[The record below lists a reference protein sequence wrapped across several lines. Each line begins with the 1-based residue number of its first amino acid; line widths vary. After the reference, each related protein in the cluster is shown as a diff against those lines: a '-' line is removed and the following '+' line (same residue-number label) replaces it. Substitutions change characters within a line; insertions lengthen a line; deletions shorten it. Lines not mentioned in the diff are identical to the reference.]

1 MRRRMSRGRVAL
13 AVVLILPLA
22 ACGASEPKA
31 YGPTTAGPTKT
42 SGPSTAAPADV
53 PSLAAERTHA
63 TGAALCNLFTTAEIT
78 DRLGLEVSKGTAVK
92 SGPYSV
98 CTWKTTTA
106 VNKRV
111 PGGGIV
117 TITRADGRNYPDF
130 EKKIT
135 AVAKT
140 KKAHGRRDLEGIGD
154 RAFALGASVSGVPI
168 WNAATLQGDLM
179 TAVEVS
185 GAQSKSSVATVT
197 DFLVEVLARG

>member
-1 MRRRMSRGRVAL
+1 MSRGRLAL
-13 AVVLILPLA
+13 AIVLILPLA

-31 YGPTTAGPTKT
+31 YGPTAAGPTKT

-53 PSLAAERTHA
+53 PSLAAEPTRAT
-63 TGAALCNLFTTAEIT
+63 TGAALCNLFTTAEVT
-78 DRLGLEVSKGTAVK
+78 DRLGLEVSKGTATK

-98 CTWKTTTA
+98 CTWKTTKA

-117 TITRADGRNYPDF
+117 TITRADGRNYPDL

-135 AVAKT
+135 AMAKT
-140 KKAHGRRDLEGIGD
+140 KKAHGRRDLQGIGD
-154 RAFALGASVSGVPI
+154 TAFALGASVSGVPI
-168 WNAATLQGDLM
+168 WNAATLQGDLV

-197 DFLVEVLARG
+197 DSLVEVLARG